1 MLWGIFVTCQRT
13 DLHLD
18 VMDQRLQIVR
28 RSQKIIHSQQDEPV
42 QEFPDVPIF
51 PLVLDPYG
59 SLTPAELAAFGIGS
73 ARVFSDDDDEAQA
86 TAAKTEDDE

>member
-13 DLHLD
+13 DQHLD

-42 QEFPDVPIF
+42 
-51 PLVLDPYG
+51 
-59 SLTPAELAAFGIGS
+59 
-73 ARVFSDDDDEAQA
+73 
-86 TAAKTEDDE
+86 